1 MPVGVIACDAYGFS
15 SVGASQS
22 RKAWDMLEFREIG
35 GIEKAEGVMKGVVGY
50 VSDVLEVL

>member
-1 MPVGVIACDAYGFS
+1 M
-15 SVGASQS
+15 GASQS

-35 GIEKAEGVMKGVVGY
+35 GIEKAEGVMKGVVGQVLDVSD

>member
-1 MPVGVIACDAYGFS
+1 
-15 SVGASQS
+15 
-22 RKAWDMLEFREIG
+22 MLEFREIG